1 MVDLDTLS
9 SLCKRRGYMYPGS
22 EIYGGFGGFWD
33 YGPLGVELKRNVKDE
48 WWRSM
53 VQERE
58 DIVGMDSAIVM
69 NPRVW
74 EASGHLKSF
83 IEPLVDCKDCKM
95 RWREDQLETT
105 SCPNCGGEL
114 TEARWFNTMFKTFVG
129 PVEDES
135 AVAYL
140 RPETAQG
147 IFVNFR
153 NVLTTSRKKLPFG
166 IAQVGKAFR
175 NEITPGRYFFRS
187 REFEQMEL
195 EYFVR
200 PEEGQSQ
207 YQDWIAR
214 RHQWYLD
221 LGIRGENLRLFEHPQ
236 ESLAHYSKGTT
247 DVEYKYPFGWGELE
261 GIAYRGDFDL
271 RVHGEHSGE
280 EMTYFDEPTKTHLL
294 PHIVEPSAG
303 VDRSVLCFLL
313 DAYREEPDRSGT
325 RVVLKLDRRLA
336 PIKVGDPS
344 TLAQGASGRARSQ
357 DRGRLTRALH
367 DELRRRAEHRP
378 AVPPAGRDRYA
389 LLRDNRLRIAGRPR
403 RHHPRTGQHEPGPRL
418 NGPACRDP
426 EGQAVRH
433 RIGVSAEC
441 TVS

>member
-22 EIYGGFGGFWD
+22 EIYGGIGGFWD

-74 EASGHLKSF
+74 EASGHLQSF
-83 IEPLVDCKDCKM
+83 IEPLVDCKGCKM
-95 RWREDQLETT
+95 RWREDQLETE
-105 SCPNCGGEL
+105 SCPNCDGEL
-114 TEARWFNTMFKTFVG
+114 TEARWFNTMFRTFVG

-135 AVAYL
+135 SVAYL

-195 EYFVR
+195 EYFVW

-214 RHQWYLD
+214 RHRWYLD

-271 RVHGEHSGE
+271 KVHGEHSGE
-280 EMTYFDEPTKTHLL
+280 EMTYFDEPTKTHFL

-313 DAYREEPDRSGT
+313 DSYHEEPDKSGT

-336 PIKVGDPS
+336 PIKVGILPLSRKAPLVELAHGIAADLRKHFMTSYDDAQSIGRRYRRQDEIGTPYCVTIDFDSLEDHAVTIRERDSMSQVRVS
-344 TLAQGASGRARSQ
+344 TEQLAATLKAKLSGA
-357 DRGRLTRALH
+357 D
-367 DELRRRAEHRP
+367 
-378 AVPPAGRDRYA
+378 
-389 LLRDNRLRIAGRPR
+389 
-403 RHHPRTGQHEPGPRL
+403 
-418 NGPACRDP
+418 
-426 EGQAVRH
+426 
-433 RIGVSAEC
+433 SA
-441 TVS
+441 